1 MKSSFPKGGGQTV
14 VAFVAYVVRPIISGF
29 KMKVRPSD
37 RSGIKVC
44 GNEVSGRYALTVHEK
59 FIGFI
64 EIQVKMGVE
73 RDQLAEQ
80 EAIPIDDILG
90 DGQVLSVFRS
100 VLHGGD
106 TATVGGIDGDVGF
119 TVSDVQID
127 GGMMFLRTVGVLTV

>member
-1 MKSSFPKGGGQTV
+1 M
-14 VAFVAYVVRPIISGF
+14 
-29 KMKVRPSD
+29 
-37 RSGIKVC
+37 
-44 GNEVSGRYALTVHEK
+44 TVHEK

-64 EIQVKMGVE
+64 EIQVKVGVE

-106 TATVGGIDGDVGF
+106 TATVGGIDGDMGF
-119 TVSDVQID
+119 PVSDVQID